1 MNKFELIK
9 NMSIDE
15 MASAIIELSSDCS
28 KCDCGCI
35 VGDADCMSCTLS
47 RLKEVEE

>member
-15 MASAIIELSSDCS
+15 MAFAIVELSSECS
-28 KCDCGCI
+28 NCDGGCA